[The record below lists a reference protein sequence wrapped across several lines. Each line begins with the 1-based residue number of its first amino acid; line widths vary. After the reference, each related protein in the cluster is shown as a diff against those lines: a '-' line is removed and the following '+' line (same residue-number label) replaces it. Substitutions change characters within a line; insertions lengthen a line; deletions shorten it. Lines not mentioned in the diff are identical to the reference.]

1 MKNTMKKI
9 LFFLTAVMLFV
20 AVALTVSAAETI
32 DSGFCGD
39 NVSYTLDSEGT
50 LTISGTGDMADYNN
64 YFRYDP
70 NPWYDNPSLIKMV
83 IIEDGVTGIGDDAFY
98 DCTSL
103 TSVTIPDSVTSI
115 GNSAFLNCTSL
126 TSVTIPDSVT
136 SIGNSAFYGCT
147 SLTTIVIPDSV
158 ASIGSS
164 AFGGTVYYNDENNWH
179 DGILYIGN
187 HLIGVD
193 TSVSGTYAIK
203 DGTKTIAGGAFHYCN
218 ELTSVAI
225 PDSVT
230 SIGDEAFC
238 NCTSLTS
245 VTIPASVTSIGNSA
259 FYYCTSLTTI
269 VIPDSVASIG
279 NSAFYGTVYY
289 NDENNWQNGT
299 LQIGNHLIEV
309 ETSVS
314 GTYAIKDGIKTIAG
328 EAFASCTALTAVSIP
343 DSVTNI
349 GDAAF
354 YDCTSLT
361 SVVIPDSVTSI
372 SDRMFSSCI
381 SLTSVTIPDCL
392 ISIGGSAF
400 YSCTALTSVT
410 IPDSVTS
417 IGESAFHDCTSLT
430 SVTIPN
436 GVTQI
441 ARSMLEGC
449 TALTA
454 VTIPPSV
461 TTIRNYAFTD
471 CSSLTD
477 VYISDIAVWCNID
490 INNSYSHPLD
500 NNEASLYLNE
510 ELLTDL
516 VIPDGVTCISD
527 YAFHNCTALISVTIP
542 DSVMRIGDSAFD
554 FCTSLKT
561 VNIPENV
568 TSIGQMA
575 FRACISLTSITLP
588 DSVTNIAFDAFEMCA
603 TEITVDSANANYS
616 SDEYG
621 VLFNKDKTTL
631 IYYPVLNART
641 SYAIPDSVTRVEEMA
656 FMCCLTLTSVTIPDS
671 VMSIGGGS
679 FYYCQSLMDVYYFG
693 TEEDWNAIEIASDN
707 DPLLKATIHFNYS
720 ATNIV
725 DSGTCGENLTWTLDS
740 EGTLTISGTGDMYDY
755 EDEDDMPWDSDSA
768 LIKSV
773 IIENGVTSIGTYAF
787 AECKNIESVSMPES
801 MVSVD
806 GYAFTWCESLR
817 SIYIPKNVE
826 NIGLVAVACAGVDF
840 EEIIVDPENQYYT
853 SVDGVLY
860 NKDMTQLIT
869 YPTGKK
875 DSVFEMP
882 DTVVS
887 TDPFAFSSTHYLE
900 TVIMS
905 DKLSVLGDYSFE
917 FCSALKNITFGD
929 GLTALTTWQFYK
941 CTSLESVIIP
951 ENIVKIGR
959 MAFDGCEALTDVTIL
974 NPDCEIREVE
984 IDGDGPIVTNRTFPK
999 DVVMHGYENSTAQE
1013 YAEKYGCEFVSLGEY
1028 VPTKISQTVTDS
1040 QSGIQL
1046 EYSAEAYPQEVTLQI
1061 EEVFDGSLYL
1071 TQQYGKIQTWN
1082 IKTCIDGEEV
1092 QPAVPVL
1099 VRLPLPDDYN
1109 ADTVTVYHVNLQ
1121 AGVLEQI
1128 QPVTV
1133 ENGYI
1138 CFMASSFSPYIIV
1151 DESSIIENPDPEEP
1165 TEPDVPAEPDVPEEP
1180 DAPDEPDDPSQ
1191 NCSHLCHSDGIM
1203 GFFWKIIRF
1212 FWKLFKMNPV
1222 CECGAAHY

>member
-20 AVALTVSAAETI
+20 AVALTASAAETI
-32 DSGFCGD
+32 DSGTCGE
-39 NVSYTLDSEGT
+39 NLTWTLDSAGT
-50 LTISGTGDMADYNN
+50 LNISGTGNMYGYSI
-64 YFRYDP
+64 YFEGRYA
-70 NPWYDNPSLIKMV
+70 PWYDNRDLIKKV
-83 IIEDGVTGIGDDAFY
+83 LIENGVKSIGMYSFY
-98 DCTSL
+98 DCDFLTEIVVADSVTTISGYAIMDCPALVSVTFGENSSL
-103 TSVTIPDSVTSI
+103 TTIGECSIYECAALPEIRIPGSVTSI
-115 GNSAFLNCTSL
+115 GNTPFAFCTAMKNITVDEGNAVYSSENGVLYNKNKTTLVCYPAGKTNTSFTVPDTVSAF
-126 TSVTIPDSVT
+126 
-136 SIGNSAFYGCT
+136 SIA
-147 SLTTIVIPDSV
+147 
-158 ASIGSS
+158 
-164 AFGGTVYYNDENNWH
+164 AFGGCCNLETVVLPDNLE
-179 DGILYIGN
+179 
-187 HLIGVD
+187 
-193 TSVSGTYAIK
+193 
-203 DGTKTIAGGAFHYCN
+203 TIESALFSHC
-218 ELTSVAI
+218 E
-225 PDSVT
+225 
-230 SIGDEAFC
+230 
-238 NCTSLTS
+238 SL
-245 VTIPASVTSIGNSA
+245 
-259 FYYCTSLTTI
+259 
-269 VIPDSVASIG
+269 
-279 NSAFYGTVYY
+279 
-289 NDENNWQNGT
+289 QN
-299 LQIGNHLIEV
+299 I
-309 ETSVS
+309 
-314 GTYAIKDGIKTIAG
+314 
-328 EAFASCTALTAVSIP
+328 
-343 DSVTNI
+343 
-349 GDAAF
+349 
-354 YDCTSLT
+354 
-361 SVVIPDSVTSI
+361 VIPDSVTSI
-372 SDRMFSSCI
+372 KNAAFFRCC
-381 SLTSVTIPDCL
+381 SLKQITIPGNVTG
-392 ISIGGSAF
+392 IGDEVFLWCS
-400 YSCTALTSVT
+400 ALT
-410 IPDSVTS
+410 
-417 IGESAFHDCTSLT
+417 E
-430 SVTIPN
+430 
-436 GVTQI
+436 I
-441 ARSMLEGC
+441 AVDVEN
-449 TALTA
+449 T
-454 VTIPPSV
+454 V
-461 TTIRNYAFTD
+461 Y
-471 CSSLTD
+471 SSL
-477 VYISDIAVWCNID
+477 
-490 INNSYSHPLD
+490 
-500 NNEASLYLNE
+500 
-510 ELLTDL
+510 
-516 VIPDGVTCISD
+516 DGVL
-527 YAFHNCTALISVTIP
+527 Y
-542 DSVMRIGDSAFD
+542 
-554 FCTSLKT
+554 
-561 VNIPENV
+561 
-568 TSIGQMA
+568 
-575 FRACISLTSITLP
+575 
-588 DSVTNIAFDAFEMCA
+588 
-603 TEITVDSANANYS
+603 
-616 SDEYG
+616 
-621 VLFNKDKTTL
+621 NKDKTTL
-631 IYYPVLNART
+631 LCYPAGKTNQSFTVPDGVIEIDYVAFALCENIEKITLSDDIKIVDSSAFEACESLCEIYY
-641 SYAIPDSVTRVEEMA
+641 S
-656 FMCCLTLTSVTIPDS
+656 
-671 VMSIGGGS
+671 GS
-679 FYYCQSLMDVYYFG
+679 ED
-693 TEEDWNAIEIASDN
+693 DWNAIEIASGN
-707 DPLLKATIHFNYS
+707 DPLLNANIHFNYS

-773 IIENGVTSIGTYAF
+773 IIKNGVTSIGTYAF

-806 GYAFTWCESLR
+806 GYAFTWCDSLR

-1046 EYSAEAYPQEVTLQI
+1046 EYSTEAYPQEVALQI

-1099 VRLPLPDDYN
+1099 VRLPLPDDFN
-1109 ADTVTVYHVNLQ
+1109 ADSVTVYHVNLQ

-1138 CFMASSFSPYIIV
+1138 CFMASSFSPYILV
-1151 DESSIIENPDPEEP
+1151 DESSIIETPDP
-1165 TEPDVPAEPDVPEEP
+1165 DDP
-1180 DAPDEPDDPSQ
+1180 DAPNEPDDPSQ

-1203 GFFWKIIRF
+1203 GFFWKILRF
-1212 FWKLFKMNPV
+1212 FWKLFGMNPV
-1222 CECGAAHY
+1222 CECGTAHY